1 MRETSSISSKVKEIV
16 AEMKRQGLWKEETP
30 AWVTDYEKSDTRSQR
45 DFAGWLQF
53 VFLPNRLLKE
63 QHNAVQVSNNY
74 VVLQARNFFRNDL
87 KKGKLLQLLVELD
100 ALS

>member
-1 MRETSSISSKVKEIV
+1 MRETISISSKVKEII
-16 AEMKRQGLWKEETP
+16 AEMKKQDLWKEETP
-30 AWVTDYEKSDTRSQR
+30 AWVTNYEKNLACNQK

-63 QHNAVQVSNNY
+63 QQGAARLTNSY
-74 VVLQARNFFRNDL
+74 VVLQARTFFRNDL
-87 KKGKLLQLLVELD
+87 NKGKLLQLLVELD

>member
-1 MRETSSISSKVKEIV
+1 MRETSSISSKVKEII

-30 AWVTDYEKSDTRSQR
+30 AWVTDYEKSEMSYQK

-63 QHNAVQVSNNY
+63 QHSAVQVSNNY

-87 KKGKLLQLLVELD
+87 RKGKLLQLLVELD

>member
-30 AWVTDYEKSDTRSQR
+30 AWVTDYEKSETRNQR

-53 VFLPNRLLKE
+53 VFLPNSLLKE